1 MVTQILVDLSVV
13 GQQNSEIGL
22 HLTERL
28 KDRRPLQVE
37 VVEEPPLLANSMRLH
52 LLMVNG
58 SSLIR
63 TSLREVVLLSATLFK
78 TRLIGSMKH
87 VSVIYASDALALDII
102 NLNAQQSDEVQ
113 LG

>member
-1 MVTQILVDLSVV
+1 
-13 GQQNSEIGL
+13 
-22 HLTERL
+22 
-28 KDRRPLQVE
+28 
-37 VVEEPPLLANSMRLH
+37 
-52 LLMVNG
+52 
-58 SSLIR
+58 LIR